1 MAQSKLMT
9 SKKKR
14 DNDLFLRGFQDQWE
28 EQFLFTQTNS
38 SKPICLVCL
47 EVLAVVKKYNVEQ
60 HFQQVHKELNKKY
73 PIGSSL
79 RTEYISKQKAALS
92 SQKNFFVKKKEEMTN
107 MMTASYRI
115 SLLLAQKKRNFSDGE
130 IVKECLSIF
139 AKNTGNKGFNLQVE
153 NLALSRNTVMRRV
166 EDMASDVSQQI
177 IIASSL
183 S

>member
-47 EVLAVVKKYNVEQ
+47 EVLAVVKKYNVER

-73 PIGSSL
+73 PVGSSL

-92 SQKNFFVKKKEEMTN
+92 SQKNFLLRKKK
-107 MMTASYRI
+107 
-115 SLLLAQKKRNFSDGE
+115 KW
-130 IVKECLSIF
+130 
-139 AKNTGNKGFNLQVE
+139 
-153 NLALSRNTVMRRV
+153 
-166 EDMASDVSQQI
+166 QI
-177 IIASSL
+177 
-183 S
+183 